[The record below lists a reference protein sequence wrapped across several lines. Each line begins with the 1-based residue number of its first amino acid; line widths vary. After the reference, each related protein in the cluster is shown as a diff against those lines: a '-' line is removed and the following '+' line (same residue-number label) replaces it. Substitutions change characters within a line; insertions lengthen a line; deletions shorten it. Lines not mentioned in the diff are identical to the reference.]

1 MAKVKG
7 CGFSGRAVRNAF
19 TAPADAVAL
28 MAPRRSDVSGV
39 CILFPGE
46 AIPVRPHAEGC
57 RSTVG
62 SSSGVKCTPPKL
74 FACRKNFS
82 LRPFPPPFAVAP
94 LPFAARELTRE
105 MDNHHHRRKPGC
117 TRNVNVKTAAQE
129 SSRKMGEE
137 QNPVSV
143 AREWVAQATSLKA
156 GSPSSDVSRYGDVQV
171 EIRTNGTL
179 NWRAWSFEPDFLF
192 ELKRNLQYVQL

>member
-1 MAKVKG
+1 MHSAKSF
-7 CGFSGRAVRNAF
+7 CGTQKLLSPPFSCR
-19 TAPADAVAL
+19 PAVAT
-28 MAPRRSDVSGV
+28 R
-39 CILFPGE
+39 
-46 AIPVRPHAEGC
+46 
-57 RSTVG
+57 
-62 SSSGVKCTPPKL
+62 
-74 FACRKNFS
+74 
-82 LRPFPPPFAVAP
+82 P
-94 LPFAARELTRE
+94 LPRE
-105 MDNHHHRRKPGC
+105 NSPGRW
-117 TRNVNVKTAAQE
+117 TTITTGETAAQE

-156 GSPSSDVSRYGDVQV
+156 GVTVTLSDVSRYGDVQV

>member
-1 MAKVKG
+1 RTHQGDGQPSPQEK
-7 CGFSGRAVRNAF
+7 
-19 TAPADAVAL
+19 
-28 MAPRRSDVSGV
+28 
-39 CILFPGE
+39 
-46 AIPVRPHAEGC
+46 
-57 RSTVG
+57 
-62 SSSGVKCTPPKL
+62 
-74 FACRKNFS
+74 
-82 LRPFPPPFAVAP
+82 
-94 LPFAARELTRE
+94 TR
-105 MDNHHHRRKPGC
+105 MH

-143 AREWVAQATSLKA
+143 AREWVAQATALKA
-156 GSPSSDVSRYGDVQV
+156 GVTVTVSDVSRYGDVQV

>member
-1 MAKVKG
+1 M
-7 CGFSGRAVRNAF
+7 
-19 TAPADAVAL
+19 
-28 MAPRRSDVSGV
+28 
-39 CILFPGE
+39 
-46 AIPVRPHAEGC
+46 H
-57 RSTVG
+57 
-62 SSSGVKCTPPKL
+62 
-74 FACRKNFS
+74 
-82 LRPFPPPFAVAP
+82 
-94 LPFAARELTRE
+94 
-105 MDNHHHRRKPGC
+105 

-156 GSPSSDVSRYGDVQV
+156 GVTITLSDVSRYGDVQV

-192 ELKRNLQYVQL
+192 ELKRNLQYVQF

>member
-1 MAKVKG
+1 RQNFLRAAKTFV
-7 CGFSGRAVRNAF
+7 S
-19 TAPADAVAL
+19 APFL
-28 MAPRRSDVSGV
+28 
-39 CILFPGE
+39 
-46 AIPVRPHAEGC
+46 
-57 RSTVG
+57 
-62 SSSGVKCTPPKL
+62 
-74 FACRKNFS
+74 
-82 LRPFPPPFAVAP
+82 PPFAVAP
-94 LPFAARELTRE
+94 FALCRERTHQGDGQPSPQEKTR
-105 MDNHHHRRKPGC
+105 MH

-156 GSPSSDVSRYGDVQV
+156 GVTVTLSDVSRYGDVQV